1 MAWGL
6 YAITRKDYICEHL
19 VSICL
24 RRWTK
29 IKHGFDFFTDFSG
42 GEWVIGFI
50 FGFTGICGG
59 WGTPHSLLSSKLMK
73 QATC

>member
-50 FGFTGICGG
+50 FGFTGICGC
-59 WGTPHSLLSSKLMK
+59 WGHSPFL
-73 QATC
+73 AEF